1 MGKKKRGRPAS
12 RKSRVYQYRIRLS
25 EDEAEMLEY
34 LCDKEGKSKAYI
46 IRRGLSMQYNLKNFN

>member
-1 MGKKKRGRPAS
+1 MNKKKRGRPPTGES
-12 RKSRVYQYRIRLS
+12 RIYQYRIRLS

-34 LCDKEGKSKAYI
+34 LCDKEGKSKADI